1 MTPDQKDSA
10 ASIIFGSRNS
20 KAAIESGAA
29 FAPKF
34 DADGLITAVAVD
46 AITGTVLM
54 VAFMN
59 EESLRLTL
67 SLGEAVYFSRS
78 RQRLWHK
85 GEESGHV
92 QKIVEILTDCD
103 QDALV
108 LRVDQKGPGA
118 CHTGYRSCFF
128 RSVSVSNNREA
139 SLTTIYKAKEYD
151 PAAVYKA

>member
-10 ASIIFGSRNS
+10 ASIIFGSRDS

-46 AITGTVLM
+46 AVTGTVLM

-128 RSVSVSNNREA
+128 RSVSVSETHEA
-139 SLTTIYKAKEYD
+139 ALKTIYPAKEYD

>member
-1 MTPDQKDSA
+1 MTDSQKDSA
-10 ASIIFGSRNS
+10 ATIIFGSRDS
-20 KAAIESGAA
+20 KAAIESGSA

-46 AITGTVLM
+46 AVTGTVLM

-128 RSVSVSNNREA
+128 RSVSVAENREA
-139 SLTTIYKAKEYD
+139 SLRTIYPSKEYD

>member
-46 AITGTVLM
+46 AVTGTVLM

>member
-10 ASIIFGSRNS
+10 TSIIFGSRDS

-46 AITGTVLM
+46 AVTGTVLM

-128 RSVSVSNNREA
+128 RSVSVSDNREA
-139 SLTTIYKAKEYD
+139 ALKTIYPAKEYD